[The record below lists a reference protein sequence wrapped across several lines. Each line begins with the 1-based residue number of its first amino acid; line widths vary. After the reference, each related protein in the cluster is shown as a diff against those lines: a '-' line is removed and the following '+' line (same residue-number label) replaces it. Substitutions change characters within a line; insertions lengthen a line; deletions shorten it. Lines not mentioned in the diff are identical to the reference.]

1 MTIEFFLMLLGRAG
15 FVMGIAWLL
24 QISVMAAAF
33 MVSRGVT
40 ASAWPA
46 IFCGGG
52 AALAWITACAFY
64 FGAIS

>member
-1 MTIEFFLMLLGRAG
+1 MTIEFFLLLLGRAG

-33 MVSRGVT
+33 MFSRGAT

-52 AALAWITACAFY
+52 AALAWITACAFC
-64 FGAIS
+64 FGVLV